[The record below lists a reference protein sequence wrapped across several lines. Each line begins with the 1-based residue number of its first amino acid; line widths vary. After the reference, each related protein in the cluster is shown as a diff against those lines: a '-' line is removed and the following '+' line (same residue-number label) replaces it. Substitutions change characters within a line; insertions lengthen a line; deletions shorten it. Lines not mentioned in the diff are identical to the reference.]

1 MPNIDL
7 KRLRAFQMIER
18 HAGLRGAAATLRL
31 TTSAVSIQLK
41 QLEEELGVVLFD
53 RANKK
58 FTLTET
64 GAEFLKDVDRILADV
79 DQAITSLADAKKPR
93 TRIALGIGFD
103 LTGYFA
109 AQLAYFM
116 KQHELVDLSLRLRPT
131 RDILR
136 YMLDGEIDL
145 GVGHFEDLPRQIVR
159 QPLVNSGFFALCL
172 ATHPFAKLRN
182 PGVPDLD
189 GQVIV
194 LPRQDNHM
202 GRQILRSF
210 DEHEARPANLIEAG
224 SCQSSY
230 NLAKEGIGVAII
242 HTTCLGTQHTKALRI
257 FDMTKHFG
265 QSQIVVAYPKS
276 LRLKRSHEELICAL
290 EAARPCIKGR

>member
-1 MPNIDL
+1 MPNIDF

-18 HAGLRGAAATLRL
+18 HGGLRGAAEALRL
-31 TTSAVSIQLK
+31 TTSAVSIQIK

-53 RANKK
+53 RSNKK
-58 FTLTET
+58 FSLTET
-64 GAEFLKDVDRILADV
+64 GAVFLRDVERILADV
-79 DQAITSLADAKKPR
+79 DQAITSLADLKKPR

-109 AQLAYFM
+109 AQLAHFM

-145 GVGHFEDLPRQIVR
+145 GVGHFEDLPKQIVR

-172 ATHPFAKLRN
+172 ASHPFAKLKT
-182 PGVPDLD
+182 PTVPDLAR
-189 GQVIV
+189 QVIV

-202 GRQILRSF
+202 GRQILRSL
-210 DEHEARPANLIEAG
+210 DEHGVKPANLIEAG

-230 NLAKEGIGVAII
+230 NLAKEGIGIAII
-242 HTTCLGTQHTKALRI
+242 HTTCLGSQHSRALRI

-276 LRLKRSHEELICAL
+276 LKLKRSHEDLISAL
-290 EAARPCIKGR
+290 EAARPLIKGI